1 MMETVKLSIEIEKD
15 SFPLVKKFLENIKG
29 IVNVE
34 ENDDLLDSFLKMESE
49 FLDGKLE
56 TVNEEDLKKN
66 IENKVCELYSQK

>member
-1 MMETVKLSIEIEKD
+1 METIKLSIEIEKG

-34 ENDDLLDSFLKMESE
+34 EEDELLDTFLKMESD

-56 TVNEEDLKKN
+56 TVSEEDFKKN
-66 IENKVCELYSQK
+66 IEDKVCELYSKK

>member
-1 MMETVKLSIEIEKD
+1 METLKLNIEIEKA

-34 ENDDLLDSFLKMESE
+34 ETDELLENFLEMENSFINE
-49 FLDGKLE
+49 KLE
-56 TVNEEDLKKN
+56 TISEEDFKKN